1 MTIPRF
7 RHPCGPTPPVSYALI
22 WLALWASLLLQPA
35 RASQAP
41 ASVKKPL
48 KPYALI
54 YGTVFGPDAH
64 AVYGVRIKIRP
75 ANEKK
80 PHWELYSDHSGE
92 FAQRV
97 PAGSADYVIWTD
109 LKGFKLPDGKRLGAG
124 QEVTVHIQND
134 ERADISLHLK

>member
-75 ANEKK
+75 ANEHYVRTRLVCLENTHNRGGGRIYPMEKI
-80 PHWELYSDHSGE
+80 E
-92 FAQRV
+92 AI
-97 PAGSADYVIWTD
+97 SAWASV
-109 LKGFKLPDGKRLGAG
+109 
-124 QEVTVHIQND
+124 
-134 ERADISLHLK
+134 